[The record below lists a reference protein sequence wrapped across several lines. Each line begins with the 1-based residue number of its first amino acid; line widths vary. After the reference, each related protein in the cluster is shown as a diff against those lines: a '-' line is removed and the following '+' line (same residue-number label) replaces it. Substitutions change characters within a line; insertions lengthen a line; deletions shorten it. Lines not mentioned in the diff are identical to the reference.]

1 MYEKDGDDSVWVPN
15 MEEYY
20 EYNCYRIPRSVTKTV
35 TNNLFKTTGNLSSDQ
50 FYVKKFNFC
59 DRLS

>member
-1 MYEKDGDDSVWVPN
+1 MKKTEMIQSGFLIWKNTMNTTV
-15 MEEYY
+15 
-20 EYNCYRIPRSVTKTV
+20 RSVTKTV

-50 FYVKKFNFC
+50 FYVKKFNFY